1 MAVTPTYSLPYPVDS
16 DPVDV
21 AGDIELLALAVDT
34 ALSSAGGGGGAVAD
48 VFMLM
53 GA

>member
-1 MAVTPTYSLPYPVDS
+1 MPTTPTYSLPYPVDT

-21 AGDIELLALAVDT
+21 AGDIEALALATDT
-34 ALSSAGGGGGAVAD
+34 ALTAAGSSGGYAKT
-48 VFMLM
+48 FLLM

>member
-21 AGDIELLALAVDT
+21 AGDIELLATAVDT
-34 ALSSAGGGGGAVAD
+34 ALASAGGGGASVASI
-48 VFMLM
+48 FLLM

>member
-1 MAVTPTYSLPYPVDS
+1 MAVTPIYSLPYPVDS

-34 ALSSAGGGGGAVAD
+34 ALVSAGGGGAVAD

>member
-1 MAVTPTYSLPYPVDS
+1 MAVTPIYSLPYPVDS

-34 ALSSAGGGGGAVAD
+34 ALVSGGGGAVAD

>member
-1 MAVTPTYSLPYPVDS
+1 MAVTPTYALPYPVDS

-21 AGDIELLALAVDT
+21 AGDIQALATAVDT
-34 ALSSAGGGGGAVAD
+34 ALGVAGGGGAGYPD
-48 VFMLM
+48 IFMLM